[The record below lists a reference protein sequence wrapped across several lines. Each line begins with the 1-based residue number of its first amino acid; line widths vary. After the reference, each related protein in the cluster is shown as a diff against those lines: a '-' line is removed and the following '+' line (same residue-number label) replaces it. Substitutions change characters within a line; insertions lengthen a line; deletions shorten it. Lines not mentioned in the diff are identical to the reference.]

1 MNIAC
6 LGERA
11 LHLEHE
17 EEAGMNLALVSVNVW
32 NSEIAHKMY
41 SLFDHCPMLPLCSAL
56 PGGDAANACDL
67 NSSSMKTQWKGISL
81 MDAIRRFELN
91 LHATNASLP
100 PSPHSHQA
108 SIFLTPET
116 PPPANADTAAF
127 QELENIGRLSFL
139 VDMGF
144 RTVVSEFF
152 AWMTKTGWVCAHA
165 LLCPRVSGQVIFLLD
180 PETPPP
186 ASADTA
192 AVQEREK

>member
-1 MNIAC
+1 
-6 LGERA
+6 
-11 LHLEHE
+11 
-17 EEAGMNLALVSVNVW
+17 
-32 NSEIAHKMY
+32 
-41 SLFDHCPMLPLCSAL
+41 
-56 PGGDAANACDL
+56 
-67 NSSSMKTQWKGISL
+67 

-152 AWMTKTGWVCAHA
+152 AWMTKTGCVHTPSFAPDCLSRSYFCSIPKHHRLRAQIRQRFKNEKNKGPAVCFSS
-165 LLCPRVSGQVIFLLD
+165 CMGFRTVVSVVWK
-180 PETPPP
+180 
-186 ASADTA
+186 AVSA
-192 AVQEREK
+192 QGKN

>member
-1 MNIAC
+1 MLILIPELCMNIAC

-11 LHLEHE
+11 LHLEHK

-67 NSSSMKTQWKGISL
+67 NSFSRNTQWKGISL

-144 RTVVSEFF
+144 RTVVSEFLR
-152 AWMTKTGWVCAHA
+152 G
-165 LLCPRVSGQVIFLLD
+165 
-180 PETPPP
+180 
-186 ASADTA
+186 
-192 AVQEREK
+192 

>member
-1 MNIAC
+1 
-6 LGERA
+6 
-11 LHLEHE
+11 
-17 EEAGMNLALVSVNVW
+17 
-32 NSEIAHKMY
+32 
-41 SLFDHCPMLPLCSAL
+41 
-56 PGGDAANACDL
+56 
-67 NSSSMKTQWKGISL
+67 

-108 SIFLTPET
+108 SIFFTPET

-127 QELENIGRLSFL
+127 QELENIGRLSSL

-152 AWMTKTGWVCAHA
+152 AWMTKQVVCT
-165 LLCPRVSGQVIFLLD
+165 LPPFPRLSGQVIFLLD